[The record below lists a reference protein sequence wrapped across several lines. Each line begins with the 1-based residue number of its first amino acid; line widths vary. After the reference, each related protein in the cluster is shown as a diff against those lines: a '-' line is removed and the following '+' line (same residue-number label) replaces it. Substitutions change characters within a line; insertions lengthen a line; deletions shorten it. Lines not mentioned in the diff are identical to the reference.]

1 MEQQYRQVPPMTPE
15 TYGKRI
21 WHLWGPVVIK
31 WVVGIG
37 VGMIA
42 RGSFKHGL
50 YDGGSGGLQSCDAE

>member
-1 MEQQYRQVPPMTPE
+1 MNMEQQYRQVPPMTPE

-37 VGMIA
+37 VG
-42 RGSFKHGL
+42 L